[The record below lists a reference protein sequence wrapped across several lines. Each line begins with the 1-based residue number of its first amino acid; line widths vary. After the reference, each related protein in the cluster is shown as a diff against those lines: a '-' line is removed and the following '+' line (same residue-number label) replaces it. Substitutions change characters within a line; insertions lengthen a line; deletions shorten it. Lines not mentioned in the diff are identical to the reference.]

1 MSQLAQTLLNAAE
14 EIRLSSPT
22 ESAVEHLKQA
32 GYTEEDA
39 RLSVAQHIMEK
50 EATEALATAGV
61 DIEQAVSMV
70 KAAGVNLKD
79 LVSYEPEIE
88 QEHMSIPLLK
98 QAAHYVEALEAEVQ
112 HLKEELEKA
121 AAEKSMHEVDL
132 PESITKAASV
142 GAFTKEDLLEMQRMD
157 QGTLTKIANVMDEP
171 WGMGTG
177 AGMPRPK
184 SADPLTEWLMS

>member
-32 GYTEEDA
+32 GFTEEEA
-39 RLSVAQHIMEK
+39 RLNVAQHLMEK
-50 EATEALATAGV
+50 EATEALTLAGV

-79 LVSYEPEIE
+79 LVSFEPEIE
-88 QEHMSIPLLK
+88 EEHVSIPLLK

-121 AAEKSMHEVDL
+121 AAEKLTQGIEL
-132 PESITKAASV
+132 PEPITKAAGV
-142 GAFTKEDLLEMQRMD
+142 GAFTKEDLLEMQRMN
-157 QGTLTKIANVMDEP
+157 QGTLTKIASVMDEP
-171 WGMGTG
+171 WSMGTG
-177 AGMPRPK
+177 VGMPRPK
-184 SADPLTEWLMS
+184 GSDPFTEWLVS

>member
-32 GYTEEDA
+32 GFTEADA
-39 RLSVAQHIMEK
+39 RLNVAQHLMEK
-50 EATEALATAGV
+50 EATQALTMAGV
-61 DIEQAVSMV
+61 DVEQAVSMV

-79 LVSYEPEIE
+79 LVSFEPEVE
-88 QEHMSIPLLK
+88 PEHMSIPLLK

-121 AAEKSMHEVDL
+121 AAEKSTREIDL
-132 PESITKAASV
+132 PEPITKAAGV
-142 GAFTKEDLLEMQRMD
+142 GAFTKEDLLEMQRMNQD
-157 QGTLTKIANVMDEP
+157 TLTKIASVMDEP
-171 WGMGTG
+171 WGMGTST
-177 AGMPRPK
+177 GMPRPK
-184 SADPLTEWLMS
+184 STDPLTEWLLN

>member
-32 GYTEEDA
+32 GFTEAEA
-39 RLSVAQHIMEK
+39 RLNVAQHLMEK
-50 EATEALATAGV
+50 EATSALASAGV

-70 KAAGVNLKD
+70 KAAGINLKD

-88 QEHMSIPLLK
+88 AEHMSVPLLK

-112 HLKEELEKA
+112 HLKEELQKA
-121 AAEKSMHEVDL
+121 ASDKSFEEIEL
-132 PESITKAASV
+132 PDSITKAASA
-142 GAFTKEDLLEMQRMD
+142 GAFTKEDLMEMHRMN
-157 QGTLTKIANVMDEP
+157 QGTLTKIASVMDEP
-171 WGMGTG
+171 WSMGTSV
-177 AGMPRPK
+177 GMPRPK
-184 SADPLTEWLMS
+184 GADPFTEWLTS